1 MRRLS
6 ARASSS
12 PGDLYDSWRTRCVQL
27 NGWILQEVMKTKQKD
42 YENPFRWITY
52 DSEEERRAVLG
63 DRMTDIPFAVPQY
76 SPVDW

>member
-1 MRRLS
+1 
-6 ARASSS
+6 
-12 PGDLYDSWRTRCVQL
+12 
-27 NGWILQEVMKTKQKD
+27 MKTKQKD